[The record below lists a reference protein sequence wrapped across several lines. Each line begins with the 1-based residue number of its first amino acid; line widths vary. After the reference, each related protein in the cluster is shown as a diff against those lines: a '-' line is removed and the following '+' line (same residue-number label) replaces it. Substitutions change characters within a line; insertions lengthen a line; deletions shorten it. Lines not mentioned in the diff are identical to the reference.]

1 MTSALIPQSV
11 IEEVL
16 ARTDIYQTIQQ
27 YVALK
32 RSGGSFKGLCPFH
45 GEKTPSF
52 YVHPAKGFYKCFGC
66 GAGGNVI
73 QFLMSIEGWNFPET
87 VRQLAER
94 CGVDIPEASP
104 EEEEKHRRRREG
116 KKLYLRIMEL
126 ARAYFEAN
134 LWGTGGQAARMYLDE
149 RSIDEKT
156 ARAFGLGYAPTGWQN
171 LLDHLQSKGIKG
183 ALVERA
189 GLANSRDGG
198 NGQYDRFRHRIL
210 FPIVDVWGNTLAFGG
225 RTIAAQDDAPK
236 YINSPETTYY
246 TKGDQLY
253 GIDVAKAG
261 IQKADYALLVEGN
274 FDVISLHACGL
285 DMAIAPMGTAL
296 TENQARLISRYT
308 KRVVVAFDGDSAGQE
323 ATLRCLPAL
332 EKAGLEAQVIEFDE
346 FDDPDTFV
354 RRHGR
359 EAFDEKLKK
368 ARPLVSWALDR
379 LLTPVEQGPVER
391 KLAALEEVS
400 TLLQTMNN
408 PVSWEHYAQEV
419 SRRLAIEPRLL
430 KDYLRKPK
438 AFEAQTRKAVLAVQ
452 QSAQLESAEY
462 GLLVVLMDRPQWF
475 EGFFRE
481 ELDKLLSSQELAEFL
496 RSAHEHFQAQGQ
508 INGSVLLGEFGA
520 SPLAQTVTRALA
532 EPDHGELYQPEKS
545 LRWYQDCVHSLKKNW
560 AQRTLDYLMD
570 ELGKTDFQTDRQTY
584 TELLAQH
591 KEVSRFKKSL
601 DLETSSLKSV
611 DRGGP

>member
-1 MTSALIPQSV
+1 MSNGLIPQSV

-16 ARTDIYQTIQQ
+16 ARTDVYQTVQQ

-32 RSGGSFKGLCPFH
+32 RSGSSFKGLCPFH

-104 EEEEKHRRRREG
+104 EEEEKSRRRREG
-116 KKLYLRIMEL
+116 KKLYSRIMEL
-126 ARAYFEAN
+126 ARAYFEDN
-134 LWGTGGQAARMYLDE
+134 LWSDVGQGARMYLEE
-149 RSIDEKT
+149 RAIDEPT
-156 ARAFGLGYAPTGWQN
+156 ARAFGLGHAPAGWQN
-171 LLDHLQSKGIKG
+171 LLDHLQSKGIQS

-198 NGQYDRFRHRIL
+198 NGHYDRFRHRIT
-210 FPIVDVWGNTLAFGG
+210 FPIVDVWGQTLAFGA
-225 RTIAAQDDAPK
+225 RTIAANDTGPK
-236 YINSPETTYY
+236 YINSPETSFY
-246 TKGDQLY
+246 TKGEQLY
-253 GIDVAKAG
+253 GLDVAKTA
-261 IQKADYALLVEGN
+261 IQKAEFALVVEGN
-274 FDVISLHACGL
+274 FDVISLHARGL
-285 DMAIAPMGTAL
+285 DMTVAPMGTAL
-296 TENQARLISRYT
+296 TESQARLISRYA
-308 KRVVVAFDGDSAGQE
+308 KRVVIAFDGDGAGQE

-332 EKAGLEAQVIEFDE
+332 EKAGLEAQVIEFDAH
-346 FDDPDTFV
+346 DDPDTFI

-359 EAFDEKLKK
+359 EAFDEKLKR

-379 LLTPVEQGPVER
+379 LLMPVEQGPVER

-400 TLLQTMNN
+400 ALLGHVSN
-408 PVSWEHYAQEV
+408 PVGWEHYAQEV
-419 SRRLAIEPRLL
+419 SRRLTIEARLL
-430 KDYLRKPK
+430 KDYLRRPK
-438 AFEAQTRKAVLAVQ
+438 AFEDRARQAVLAVQ
-452 QSAQLESAEY
+452 ESAQLESAEY
-462 GLLVVLMDRPQWF
+462 GILVVILDCPQWL

-496 RSAHEHFQAQGQ
+496 KMAFEHFQAHGE
-508 INGSVLLGEFGA
+508 INGSILLGELGGG
-520 SPLAQTVTRALA
+520 PLYETVTRALA
-532 EPDHGELYQPEKS
+532 EPDHGELYQPEMS
-545 LRWYQDCVHSLKKNW
+545 LRWYQDCVHTLKKNW
-560 AQRTLDYLMD
+560 AQRTLDHLME
-570 ELGKTDFQTDRQTY
+570 ELDKTDFQSDRETY